1 MITIVLAD
9 VINETFAE
17 LSYYSARLYYLF
29 SKMSWFCQMDFT
41 WAMKLWPWASELTC
55 LSRA

>member
-9 VINETFAE
+9 VIDETFSE

-29 SKMSWFCQMDFT
+29 SKMS
-41 WAMKLWPWASELTC
+41 
-55 LSRA
+55 